1 MTAPEPKC
9 CEYGPYHEVYHT
21 DSLTGETRR
30 VIVAHPAFVPP
41 PSPSVEESPMTV
53 PEPKCCEYG
62 PYHEVYHTDSLTGE
76 TRRVIVAC
84 PALVPPPSPS
94 EEKERK

>member
-1 MTAPEPKC
+1 MTA
-9 CEYGPYHEVYHT
+9 
-21 DSLTGETRR
+21 
-30 VIVAHPAFVPP
+30 
-41 PSPSVEESPMTV
+41 

-94 EEKERK
+94 EEKEEP